1 MSFNMNTQEILDTY
15 QECIIQIETPL
26 ASGTGFYLQKYELIL
41 TNSHVVTGLKKVVIS
56 SNDLKR
62 CEATVIYDDP
72 KYDLAFIKTDT
83 LNVSTPLHLSDEK
96 VHDGDKVVA
105 IGHPYGLNY
114 TATEGIVSKADR
126 LQGELEYIQIDA
138 AINPGNSGGPLLND
152 KGEVIGINTFI
163 IQNSNNL
170 GFALP
175 FHYVLEALDS
185 FKALDEIDI
194 IRCSSCLNLVKE
206 NQIKDDYC
214 PLCGVKIDVAKKRRE
229 GYIPVGTIKTLEAIL
244 HDMEKDV
251 TLARRGQRMWQIDIG
266 SARIEIAYYDNGI
279 IVADASLCRLPHE
292 NIEEI
297 YHFMLEENTK
307 MDYLQFAI
315 NDNTILLSYI
325 IVDSSLEEKNGAVA
339 LGRLFSKADLYD
351 DILIKNYGA
360 SIIKRD
366 D

>member
-1 MSFNMNTQEILDTY
+1 MNTQEILDTY
-15 QECIIQIETPL
+15 SESIIQIETPL
-26 ASGTGFYLQKYELIL
+26 ASGTGFYLHKHQLIL

-56 SNDLKR
+56 SKDLKR

-72 KYDLAFIKTDT
+72 KYDLAFIQTDALKIT
-83 LNVSTPLHLSDEK
+83 TPLNLSNEK

-138 AINPGNSGGPLLND
+138 AINPGNSGGPLLNG
-152 KGEVIGINTFI
+152 KGEVIGVNTFI

-175 FHYVLEALDS
+175 FHYVLEALEA
-185 FKALDEIDI
+185 FKALNEPDI

-206 NQIKDDYC
+206 ATIKDDYC

-229 GYIPVGTIKTLEAIL
+229 GYKPVGTIKTLESIL
-244 HDMEKDV
+244 KEMGKDV
-251 TLARRGQRMWQIDIG
+251 SLARRGQRMWQIDIG
-266 SARIEIAYYDNGI
+266 TARVEIAYYDNGI
-279 IVADASLCRLPHE
+279 IVADASLCRLPHQ
-292 NIEEI
+292 NIEKI
-297 YHFMLEENTK
+297 YHYMLEENTK
-307 MDYLQFAI
+307 MDYLQFSI

-325 IVDSSLEEKNGAVA
+325 IVDSSLEEKNGSIA
-339 LGRLFSKADLYD
+339 LGRLFAKADKYD
-351 DILIKNYGA
+351 NILIQEYGA
-360 SIIKRD
+360 SIIKRED
-366 D
+366 T

>member
-1 MSFNMNTQEILDTY
+1 MSYKMNTQEILDTY
-15 QECIIQIETPL
+15 QDSIIQIETPL
-26 ASGTGFYLQKYELIL
+26 ASGSGFYLEKHQLIV
-41 TNSHVVTGLKKVVIS
+41 TNSHVVSGLKEVVIS
-56 SNDLKR
+56 SKDLKR
-62 CEATVIYDDP
+62 CEATVVYDDP
-72 KYDLAFIKTDT
+72 KYDLAFIKTNS
-83 LNVSTPLHLSDEK
+83 LKVNIPLHLSIKK

-152 KGEVIGINTFI
+152 IGEVIGVNTFI

-175 FHYVLEALDS
+175 FHYVLEALEA
-185 FKALDEIDI
+185 FKSLNEADI

-206 NQIKDDYC
+206 IDIKDDYC
-214 PLCGVKIDVAKKRRE
+214 PECGVKINVAKKRRE
-229 GYIPVGTIKTLEAIL
+229 GYKPVGTIKTLESIL
-244 HDMEKDV
+244 QDLGKDV

-292 NIEEI
+292 NIEKI

-315 NDNTILLSYI
+315 SDNAILLSYI
-325 IVDSSLEEKNGAVA
+325 IIDSSLEEKNGAVA
-339 LGRLFSKADLYD
+339 LGRLFSKADMYD

-360 SIIKRD
+360 SVIKRD

>member
-1 MSFNMNTQEILDTY
+1 MNTQEILDTY

-26 ASGTGFYLQKYELIL
+26 ASGSGFYLKAHELIL
-41 TNSHVVTGLKKVVIS
+41 TNSHVVTGLKKVIIS
-56 SNDLKR
+56 SKDLKR
-62 CEATVIYDDP
+62 REATVVYDDP
-72 KYDLAFIKTDT
+72 KYDLAFIKTEKLDIK
-83 LNVSTPLHLSDEK
+83 TPLGLSEAP

-114 TATEGIVSKADR
+114 TATEGIVSKAAR

-152 KGEVIGINTFI
+152 SGEVVGVNTFI

-175 FHYVLEALDS
+175 FSYIQEALDS
-185 FKALDEIDI
+185 FNTLGKDDI
-194 IRCSSCLNLVKE
+194 IRCSSCLNLVHE
-206 NQIKDDYC
+206 TAIKDDYC
-214 PLCGVKIDVAKKRRE
+214 PECGVKIDVAKKRRE
-229 GYIPVGTIKTLEAIL
+229 GYVPVGTIKTLETIL
-244 HDMEKDV
+244 EDMGKDV
-251 TLARRGQRMWQIDIG
+251 TLARRGQRMWQLDIG
-266 SARIEIAYYDNGI
+266 SSRVEISYYDNGI

-292 NIEEI
+292 NIEKI

-307 MDYLQFAI
+307 MDYLQFSI
-315 NDNTILLSYI
+315 MDNSILLSYI
-325 IVDSSLEEKNGAVA
+325 IVDSSLEEKNGAIA
-339 LGRLFSKADLYD
+339 LERLFSKADTYD